1 MSPFFS
7 IDDHLTLP
15 NKYISSTENT
25 QIAEVTNK
33 NMNQDMS
40 DDSSTSQVQIDLP
53 KNYTRKGTAAAAC
66 RELLDEINSLNYMI
80 YNSDALLTLKQEN
93 HNSREEWVDELKVG
107 KIQEDRHFES
117 IHKPEGQRKL
127 TY

>member
-1 MSPFFS
+1 MPPFFS

-53 KNYTRKGTAAAAC
+53 KNYTPKGTAAAAC

-80 YNSDALLTLKQEN
+80 YNSDALLTIKQEN
-93 HNSREEWVDELKVG
+93 HKEKSVQASLPIVKKKIITRG
-107 KIQEDRHFES
+107 KS
-117 IHKPEGQRKL
+117 GSMN
-127 TY
+127 

>member
-1 MSPFFS
+1 
-7 IDDHLTLP
+7 
-15 NKYISSTENT
+15 
-25 QIAEVTNK
+25 
-33 NMNQDMS
+33 MNQDMS

-117 IHKPEGQRKL
+117 IHKPEGQRKVI
-127 TY
+127 Y